1 MIGNKKK
8 KKFDVNENAKVQ
20 LIFWSCWENAFSL
33 IIVKYRRCTDK
44 WFLSKEIIHI
54 LHFVSQYVQTTT
66 TTKNERE
73 MKQMCRWGF
82 TERNKFAT
90 IPTTQRLTFDSQSRN
105 FNIPS
110 TLTRYFQI
118 KLLFLFLFSRSF
130 AFFSHIGICSVSF
143 HFQSSNRK
151 EIFQCAQLVTHTHQY
166 VTNSKR
172 RRRKKSPRRI
182 ILLSLNKK
190 KHTHTHE
197 PEKKKFALYIHPHHW
212 NFFFFVF
219 AFYILYSCLP
229 FFPLT

>member
-1 MIGNKKK
+1 MLARVNRRQRTKKKKINDWEQKK

-66 TTKNERE
+66 TTTKTRERE

-130 AFFSHIGICSVSF
+130 AFFFTHRHLFCFISLSKLEPKRNIPMCTTRYSYPSICNK
-143 HFQSSNRK
+143 Q
-151 EIFQCAQLVTHTHQY
+151 QT
-166 VTNSKR
+166 
-172 RRRKKSPRRI
+172 
-182 ILLSLNKK
+182 KK
-190 KHTHTHE
+190 K
-197 PEKKKFALYIHPHHW
+197 KKISEENHSVIFK
-212 NFFFFVF
+212 
-219 AFYILYSCLP
+219 
-229 FFPLT
+229 